1 LAESSTTVALVTGG
15 SRGIG
20 RAAAV
25 ALARAGHR
33 VAINYRAR
41 HEDAREA
48 AAEAGGAALL
58 PGDVGEPGVVE
69 GLVHGVVERFGRL
82 DVFVSCAVA
91 PVARGVLELT
101 PEDWET
107 SLRVNARAFVF
118 GAQAAAEAMPGT
130 GRIVAVSATGGHRIR
145 NPLYAPL
152 GIAKGAVEA
161 AVRFLAV
168 ALAPRGITVNAVA
181 PGPTPTEAFGRM
193 AAGEAEALSERL
205 LARTPLGRRGE
216 PADAARLVAFL
227 CSDEAGWITG
237 RCIVSDGGY
246 SLT

>member
-1 LAESSTTVALVTGG
+1 MALVTGG

-20 RAAAV
+20 RAVAV
-25 ALARAGHR
+25 ALAEAGYR

-41 HEDAREA
+41 DDEARDA
-48 AAEAGGAALL
+48 AASAGDALL
-58 PGDVGEPGVVE
+58 VKADVGETGAVEGVVDT
-69 GLVHGVVERFGRL
+69 VVARLGRL
-82 DVFVSCAVA
+82 DAFVSCAVA
-91 PVARGVLELT
+91 PVARDVLTMT
-101 PEDWET
+101 PDDWDT

-118 GAQAAAEAMPGT
+118 GAQAAAQAMTGP
-130 GRIVAVSATGGHRIR
+130 GRIVAISATGGHRIR

-168 ALAPRGITVNAVA
+168 ALAPREITVNAVA
-181 PGPTPTEAFGRM
+181 PGPTPTAAFEEM
-193 AAGEAEALSERL
+193 AAGEAEALASRL
-205 LARTPLGRRGE
+205 VQRTPMGRLGAPG
-216 PADAARLVAFL
+216 DAARLVAFL
-227 CSDEAGWITG
+227 CSPAAAWVTG